1 MNSRKNR
8 TCKKYRSCN
17 HVPCGAIMKGCRPKY
32 CTRGSMSW
40 GNANQSLQKTCK
52 ISRRKTISND
62 QVYATELHKKMP
74 YIWRFLGNKTRRKMI
89 HLARKPI
96 REINI
101 PYMKH

>member
-1 MNSRKNR
+1 M
-8 TCKKYRSCN
+8 
-17 HVPCGAIMKGCRPKY
+17 
-32 CTRGSMSW
+32 
-40 GNANQSLQKTCK
+40 
-52 ISRRKTISND
+52 SRRKTISND

-89 HLARKPI
+89 RLARKPI